1 MSGTICVTTRY
12 EFQAR
17 QVEYTLRKGSPQ
29 YKTERD
35 GRNITTE
42 APSGTV
48 REVANACGIAEDSRW
63 IVVASGGAS

>member
-1 MSGTICVTTRY
+1 MKDICVTTRY

-17 QVEYTLRKGSPQ
+17 QVEHSLRKEFPL

-35 GRNITTE
+35 GRNITTQ

-48 REVANACGIAEDSRW
+48 REVANACGIASDSRW
-63 IVVASGGAS
+63 IVVAS